1 MSLYFFFFSFF
12 VLSID
17 GLVRKKPIQR
27 QSSTDNA
34 FPTIISVDEDMVMV

>member
-1 MSLYFFFFSFF
+1 MYISLYFFFI
-12 VLSID
+12 LSID

>member
-1 MSLYFFFFSFF
+1 MYISLYFFFI
-12 VLSID
+12 LLID